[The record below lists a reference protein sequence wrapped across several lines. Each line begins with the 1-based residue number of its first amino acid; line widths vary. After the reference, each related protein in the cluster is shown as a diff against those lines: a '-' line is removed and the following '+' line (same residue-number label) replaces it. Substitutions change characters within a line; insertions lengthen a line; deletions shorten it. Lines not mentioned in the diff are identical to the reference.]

1 MDSTTNNQL
10 EKLSTTE
17 LEKFLQQRKSEEKQ
31 QSEKKRQAYLKNK
44 EKFLTEVN
52 DFFSITRSTLQEF
65 KKRALETADQLN
77 KNKYEIEGKQAR
89 EAKSFEL
96 KNDSIKIVV
105 ETQER
110 FDFTDD
116 AIVHITAIKDIF
128 QNKFEGRNKGFY
140 SLLDGLLLRNSKG
153 EYDPKLLIKIR
164 KQAREL
170 EDETLIAEVD
180 KLYDCQVV
188 TGTAK
193 YLRVYQK
200 DKTNRWKDISLNFS
214 SL

>member
-1 MDSTTNNQL
+1 MDRIINNQL
-10 EKLSTTE
+10 EKLSTAE
-17 LEKFLQQRKSEEKQ
+17 LEKLLQQRKSEEKQ
-31 QSEKKRQAYLKNK
+31 QSEKKKQAYLKNK
-44 EKFLTEVN
+44 EKFLAEVN
-52 DFFSITRSTLQEF
+52 DFFNITRFTLQEF

-77 KNKYEIEGKQAR
+77 KDKYEIEGKQAR

-96 KNDSIKIVV
+96 KNDNIKIVV

-110 FDFTDD
+110 FDFTDE

-128 QNKFEGRNKGFY
+128 RNKFEGRNKGFY